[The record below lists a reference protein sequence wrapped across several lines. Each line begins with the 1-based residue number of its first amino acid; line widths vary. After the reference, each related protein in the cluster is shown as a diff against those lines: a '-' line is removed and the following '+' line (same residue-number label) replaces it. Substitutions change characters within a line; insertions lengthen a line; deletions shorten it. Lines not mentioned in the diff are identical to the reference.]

1 MDGSVEIPSYA
12 LGEDPEKM
20 YASLEEAGCLVVTG
34 LATSA
39 ELDAVKSELDP
50 YLAAVEAE
58 ADDAEA
64 FYPGHTR
71 RVIALIH
78 RSPTLCL
85 LMTHPTVEQ
94 LGDRHLLQNCK
105 KWQLNVSAAVQIGP
119 GARDQILHREEDL
132 YDYWTPPRPNLIL
145 ASMWAISEFTA
156 SNGGTQIVPGS
167 HRWDANRVAQPH
179 EIVRAELPPGAV
191 LFWLGGTLHGGGA
204 NLTEDEWRYGVLLTY
219 TLGWLRTEENQHLSI
234 PFADALALPEK
245 TRTRLGF
252 DTDYNGQGLGFY
264 DPSVLLPR

>member
-78 RSPTLCL
+78 RSPTLCR

-132 YDYWTPPRPNLIL
+132 YDYWTPP
-145 ASMWAISEFTA
+145 
-156 SNGGTQIVPGS
+156 
-167 HRWDANRVAQPH
+167 
-179 EIVRAELPPGAV
+179 
-191 LFWLGGTLHGGGA
+191 
-204 NLTEDEWRYGVLLTY
+204 
-219 TLGWLRTEENQHLSI
+219 
-234 PFADALALPEK
+234 
-245 TRTRLGF
+245 
-252 DTDYNGQGLGFY
+252 
-264 DPSVLLPR
+264 